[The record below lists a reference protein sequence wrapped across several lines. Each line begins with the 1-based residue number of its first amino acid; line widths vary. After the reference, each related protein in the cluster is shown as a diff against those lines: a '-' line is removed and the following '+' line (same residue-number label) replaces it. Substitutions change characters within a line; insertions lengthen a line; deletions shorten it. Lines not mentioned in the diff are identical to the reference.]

1 MTGIGKRVA
10 VVILVVATVG
20 CDRVTKHFA
29 ASTLTQM
36 PRQSFLA
43 DTVRLEYVENP
54 GAFLGLGAEWPPK
67 VRIAL
72 FTVGNA
78 LLLLAMAVA
87 ARRLPWSGPA
97 LAGLCLL
104 MAGGGS
110 NLADRV
116 AHGSVIDF
124 LNVGLGP
131 LRTGIFN
138 VADMAVMLGVVL
150 IVYGSYHSGEEPNDA
165 NITSI
170 TTDHDDAPKCKDA

>member
-1 MTGIGKRVA
+1 MNGIGKRVA

-29 ASTLTQM
+29 AAALTQM
-36 PRQSFLA
+36 PSRSFLA

-54 GAFLGLGAEWPPK
+54 GAFMGLGAEWPPK

-72 FTVGNA
+72 FTVGNG

-87 ARRLPWSGPA
+87 ARRLRWSEPA
-97 LAGLCLL
+97 LVGLGLL
-104 MAGGGS
+104 LAGGGS

-116 AHGSVIDF
+116 VRGSVIDF

-138 VADMAVMLGVVL
+138 VADMAVMLGVGM
-150 IVYGSYHSGEEPNDA
+150 IVYGGYHAGEPTIPD
-165 NITSI
+165 S
-170 TTDHDDAPKCKDA
+170 